1 MPLRY
6 DLNPDGSV
14 TLHLELQ
21 QGVKLD
27 IPISRLDLADIVRGL
42 IVGNGRPGPSAVK
55 PAPAVA
61 KAKKPGPSPGPKPA
75 SKPAKPAAKSKAP
88 APALAGKNPLGLA
101 KPDSFASF
109 LDHFSIN
116 PNGRGAKGAVAFAA
130 GYMLTHLGD
139 AKSFSRED
147 LEKTVRTHSK
157 LGGFAVSKNNVTD
170 WLGGYFRRVARGR
183 YVLTE
188 KAVERLRLVRPVAK
202 GDASG
207 T

>member
-6 DLNPDGSV
+6 DLNPNGSV

-55 PAPAVA
+55 P
-61 KAKKPGPSPGPKPA
+61 GPKPA

-88 APALAGKNPLGLA
+88 APAPAGKNPLGLA

-147 LEKTVRTHSK
+147 LEKTVRTHPK

-170 WLGGYFRRVARGR
+170 WLGGYLRRVARGR

-207 T
+207 TSAAAGKPGVKTKG